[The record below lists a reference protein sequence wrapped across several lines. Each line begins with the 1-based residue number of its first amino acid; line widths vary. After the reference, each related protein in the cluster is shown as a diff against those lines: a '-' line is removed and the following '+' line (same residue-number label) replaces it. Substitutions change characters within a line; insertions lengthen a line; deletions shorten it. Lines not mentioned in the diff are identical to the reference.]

1 VQALP
6 STASVQDGE
15 TRVALT
21 RRDLLRFAGLAAVLA
36 ACGSRRTTADRVP
49 DVDDATDLQRRPQR
63 DPPSTAEEAPEPEP
77 APEPAPAPDPEP
89 TPDPDPD
96 SADEAAAPTRVEVL
110 CRDAWGAAPATP
122 SPEAHTIAGLMVHH
136 TGVRLDDN
144 RDAPERLRL
153 HQRHHQAQGWSD
165 LAYHV
170 GVDLD
175 GNVYELRD
183 PAVPGQTGT
192 PYDPT
197 GWLLVVAEGNFDE
210 QDPTEEQLTAIA
222 QVLAWAARVFDVDPA
237 DISTHRHHVPT
248 TRCPGEALFTEVT
261 GGGLARR
268 VQQHLAGGV
277 ELATVCGPEAAGRVA
292 AIEAGSA

>member
-1 VQALP
+1 
-6 STASVQDGE
+6 
-15 TRVALT
+15 VAGIT

-36 ACGSRRTTADRVP
+36 ACGSRRTSDRLP
-49 DVDDATDLQRRPQR
+49 PEAVDSGPASERRPQR
-63 DPPSTAEEAPEPEP
+63 EPPGAEETPPEPEP
-77 APEPAPAPDPEP
+77 DPAPASDPEP
-89 TPDPDPD
+89 EPEEEPQPQP
-96 SADEAAAPTRVEVL
+96 AQPARVEVL
-110 CRDAWGAAPATP
+110 CRDAWGAGPATP

-144 RDAPERLRL
+144 RQAPERLRL

-165 LAYHV
+165 LAYHF

-183 PAVPGQTGT
+183 PGVPGETGT

-222 QVLAWAARVFDVDPA
+222 QVLAWGARVFGVDPA
-237 DISTHRHHVPT
+237 DISSHRHHVPT

-268 VQQHLAGGV
+268 VQQHVAGGV
-277 ELATVCGPEAAGRVA
+277 ELTSLCGADAARRVA
-292 AIEAGSA
+292 QIEAGTA